1 MGQKKPVEVK
11 EEKPI
16 DLTPMTNHMDNL
28 NKREEQLLKKIGDID
43 QQLATLKQQMAQG
56 GSGYSVLRMRASNLL
71 KQKNMYMKQLQSV
84 STMNLT
90 VGQTMSTIEGIQL
103 MKDQYDLMKDVSN
116 AQSEMFKSVNLN
128 DYMALSD
135 KMQDMRE
142 DMDDVQEMLMDGMAG
157 DVELD
162 EEELDRELASIQMG
176 ALPSST
182 TATPAQAYPVQQQPA
197 AEVPMPMAATTT
209 NNWRDELNNL

>member
-1 MGQKKPVEVK
+1 M
-11 EEKPI
+11 
-16 DLTPMTNHMDNL
+16 
-28 NKREEQLLKKIGDID
+28 
-43 QQLATLKQQMAQG
+43 
-56 GSGYSVLRMRASNLL
+56 
-71 KQKNMYMKQLQSV
+71 
-84 STMNLT
+84 
-90 VGQTMSTIEGIQL
+90 
-103 MKDQYDLMKDVSN
+103 
-116 AQSEMFKSVNLN
+116 NLN

-157 DVELD
+157 DTELD

-182 TATPAQAYPVQQQPA
+182 TATPVQAYPVQQQPA

>member
-1 MGQKKPVEVK
+1 MFFFSCYFS
-11 EEKPI
+11 
-16 DLTPMTNHMDNL
+16 
-28 NKREEQLLKKIGDID
+28 
-43 QQLATLKQQMAQG
+43 LKQQMAQG
-56 GSGYSVLRMRASNLL
+56 GSGYSVLRMRASNVYLMEESHFQLL

-116 AQSEMFKSVNLN
+116 AQSEMFKVGTCFGVRTQSVNLN